1 MTEELEV
8 RPDDIDR
15 FANSMVDLTTQCDT
29 AKKYASNYFSVNAE
43 QARIYAYVK
52 GVVDTMRENLISNY
66 DHLLRLS
73 DGSAMEMTRTA
84 QMYRTTEFE
93 IAKRLDATYSDGH
106 G

>member
-15 FANSMVDLTTQCDT
+15 FANSMADLSTQCDT
-29 AKKYASNYFSVNAE
+29 AKKYASNHFSVDAE

-52 GVVDTMRENLISNY
+52 GVIDAMRESLASNY
-66 DHLLRLS
+66 DHLLKLS

-84 QMYRTTEFE
+84 QMYRTTDFE
-93 IAKRLDATYSDGH
+93 IARQLDATYSDGH
-106 G
+106 M